1 MIEIIVGL
9 ILLYVFRFAGTASKD
24 DDIEDYLMLD
34 YVSGGEL
41 DGDIFEDS
49 RYE

>member
-1 MIEIIVGL
+1 MIEIFVGL
-9 ILLYVFRFAGTASKD
+9 FLLYLFRFAGTASKD

-34 YVSGGEL
+34 YVADGEL

-49 RYE
+49 